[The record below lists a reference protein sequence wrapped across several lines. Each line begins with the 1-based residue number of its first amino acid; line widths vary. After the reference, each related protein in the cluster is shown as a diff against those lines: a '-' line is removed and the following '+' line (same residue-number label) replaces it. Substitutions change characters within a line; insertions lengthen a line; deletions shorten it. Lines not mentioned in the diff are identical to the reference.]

1 VVTQGLLRCAASRK
15 IKQIQ
20 CFVLFFPPV
29 FAEEPSKRL
38 ALKENNHLLKL
49 VSILVLISLAGVGA
63 RAEETSAPPAETEK
77 PLRQQ
82 LAEKLVKRDGIP
94 ASIVVFKSVENETSS
109 LGLEMPGALEAA
121 MKTFGPLNV
130 RKEDYALPA
139 VTMEEIRLAMARYD
153 VDVLIAPVV
162 KPASV
167 DLFLFDRRMP
177 YSLFAHSEP
186 VTSELYDLPKAQAAK
201 ELTRRL
207 IRRILFRYLKNQ
219 SFELPRQETLPVL
232 RSEIPQWVA
241 SQDSLNLVN
250 RELKS
255 RFYLNASLGGAF
267 SMGISSQ
274 LWNSNMVSLQVGVRL
289 WKKFHFEG
297 QLSAFSY
304 NALVTS
310 FRYTFLNRD
319 SPFRI
324 NVGLGFA
331 FVTRDKVWNLDQTIG
346 LGRYSQFFVAS
357 GSLLFPIGEVY
368 LKLESQVFIAPSFN
382 QYIWTVMP
390 GLQVHF

>member
-1 VVTQGLLRCAASRK
+1 MERENLLR
-15 IKQIQ
+15 I
-20 CFVLFFPPV
+20 F
-29 FAEEPSKRL
+29 
-38 ALKENNHLLKL
+38 
-49 VSILVLISLAGVGA
+49 SILFSTILFCANV
-63 RAEETSAPPAETEK
+63 RAEAPATENVPAAQAGPEK
-77 PLRQQ
+77 PLREQ
-82 LAEKLVKRDGIP
+82 LVEKLTKRDGTA
-94 ASIVVFKSVENETSS
+94 ASVVVFSSVESAPS
-109 LGLEMPGALEAA
+109 KLGSEMPAALEAA

-130 RKEDYALPA
+130 RKEDYVMPA
-139 VTMEEIRLAMARYD
+139 VTMEEIRLAMARFN
-153 VDVLIAPVV
+153 VDVLIAPVIN
-162 KPASV
+162 PTTV

-186 VTSELYDLPKAQAAK
+186 VTADLYDVTPTEAAR

-250 RELKS
+250 REITS
-255 RFYLNASLGGAF
+255 RFYLNVSMGAAI
-267 SMGISSQ
+267 SMGISTQ
-274 LWNSNMVSLQVGVRL
+274 LWNSNMVSVQAGFRL
-289 WKKFHFEG
+289 WSKFHLETQF
-297 QLSAFSY
+297 SAFSY
-304 NALVTS
+304 NAFVGS

-324 NVGLGFA
+324 NAGLGFA

-346 LGRYSQFFVAS
+346 LGRYSYFFVAS

-368 LKLESQVFIAPSFN
+368 LKLEGQTFVSPSFN
-382 QYIWTVMP
+382 QFIWTVMP
-390 GLQVHF
+390 GVQVHF

>member
-1 VVTQGLLRCAASRK
+1 M
-15 IKQIQ
+15 
-20 CFVLFFPPV
+20 
-29 FAEEPSKRL
+29 
-38 ALKENNHLLKL
+38 
-49 VSILVLISLAGVGA
+49 VLIATASVGA
-63 RAEETSAPPAETEK
+63 RAEEESAPAEQTEK

-82 LAEKLVKRDGIP
+82 LAEKLVKRDGMQ
-94 ASIVVFKSVENETSS
+94 ASVVVFNSVEIEPSA
-109 LGLEMPGALEAA
+109 LGAEMPGALEAA

-130 RKEDYALPA
+130 RREDYTLPA

-162 KPASV
+162 NPASV

-177 YSLFAHSEP
+177 YNLFAHSEP
-186 VTSELYDLPKAQAAK
+186 MTSELYDLPKAQVAA

-255 RFYLNASLGGAF
+255 RFYLNVSLGAAIN
-267 SMGISSQ
+267 MGLSNQ
-274 LWNSNMVSLQVGVRL
+274 LWNSNLVSLQAGVRL
-289 WKKFHFEG
+289 WKKFHFEA

-319 SPFRI
+319 SPFRV

-346 LGRYSQFFVAS
+346 LGRYSNFFVS
-357 GSLLFPIGEVY
+357 SCSLLFPIGEVY
-368 LKLESQVFIAPSFN
+368 LKLETQVFVSPSFN